1 MPYDGDSCPVCG
13 ELERASAAPC
23 LPCRVD
29 PPPWTAAV
37 SFGAYDGA
45 LRDLVLLFK
54 AGRRDELAA
63 PLGDRLADAWEASG
77 FPVVDAITAVPM
89 RWSRRLR
96 RGFDQAELLGRRL
109 AARSGIPYRRLL
121 RRVGRSR
128 QTGRGRAARRSLPV
142 GEFAPRAGVPSSVAL
157 VDDVLTTG
165 GTVSAASRAL
175 RRAGAADVYV
185 ITLARTPRSGR
196 IP

>member
-1 MPYDGDSCPVCG
+1 MPYDGETCPVCG
-13 ELERASAAPC
+13 ELGLAAAAPC

-29 PPPWTAAV
+29 PPPWTRAT
-37 SFGAYDGA
+37 SFGAYAGT
-45 LRDLVLLFK
+45 LRELVLLLK
-54 AGRRDELAA
+54 VGRRDELAA
-63 PLGDRLADAWEASG
+63 PLGDLVARSWRRSG
-77 FPVVDAITAVPM
+77 FPAVDAVTSVPM
-89 RWSRRLR
+89 RWGRRLL

-109 AARSGIPYRRLL
+109 AARTGLPYRRLL

-142 GEFAPRAGVPSSVAL
+142 REFAPRGDVPPAVAL

-175 RRAGAADVYV
+175 RRAGAANVYIV
-185 ITLARTPRSGR
+185 TLARTPRSGR